1 MSPADI
7 VILALI
13 AVAFAAVCV
22 RIKRRGTCADC
33 AEGGACSGHCS
44 VSQKKSCPACKGVD
58 AVAEELGRSV
68 R

>member
-13 AVAFAAVCV
+13 AVAFVAVCL
-22 RIKRRGTCADC
+22 RIRRRGACADC
-33 AEGGACSGHCS
+33 AEGGTCTGHRS
-44 VSQKKSCPACKGVD
+44 SAQKKSCPACKGVD
-58 AVAEELGRSV
+58 AVTEELGRGV